1 MQRPV
6 NSQDTT
12 EVEELGEHAL
22 PDISTYYKLRY
33 LKYGDID
40 ATIDKQANEMKQRET
55 DLFISK

>member
-40 ATIDKQANEMKQRET
+40 ATIDK
-55 DLFISK
+55 